1 MIRLQNF
8 NVTFDDKASLE
19 NLAAKRLELPPQF
32 IAGVVVVRKAVDARR
47 YKGAP
52 IRFVYIL
59 DVELTDEKMEKKV
72 LNRFKKDKS
81 IYQVEKIDFS
91 AGIAGGVSSKKGDN
105 PPVVVGFGPA
115 GMFAALTLARN
126 GLCPLVLER
135 GRDVDSRHAD
145 INKFWCGNGFDPR
158 SNVQFG
164 EGGAGTFSDGKL
176 TTRVNDPLMG
186 QVLAE
191 FVKAGAPE
199 DILYLHKPHIGTD
212 LLRNIVKNIRM
223 EIIRLGG

>member
-72 LNRFKKDKS
+72 LNRFRKDKS
-81 IYQVEKIDFS
+81 IYQVERFIF
-91 AGIAGGVSSKKGDN
+91 
-105 PPVVVGFGPA
+105 GFEESYGY
-115 GMFAALTLARN
+115 
-126 GLCPLVLER
+126 LVLCF
-135 GRDVDSRHAD
+135 
-145 INKFWCGNGFDPR
+145 I
-158 SNVQFG
+158 
-164 EGGAGTFSDGKL
+164 
-176 TTRVNDPLMG
+176 
-186 QVLAE
+186 
-191 FVKAGAPE
+191 
-199 DILYLHKPHIGTD
+199 YLSVRAKSLHI
-212 LLRNIVKNIRM
+212 
-223 EIIRLGG
+223 